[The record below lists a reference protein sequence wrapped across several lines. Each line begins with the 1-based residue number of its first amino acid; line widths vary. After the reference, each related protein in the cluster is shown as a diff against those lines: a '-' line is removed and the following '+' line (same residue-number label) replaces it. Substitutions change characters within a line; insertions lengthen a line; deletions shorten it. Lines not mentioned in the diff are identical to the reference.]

1 MENRIAPAGR
11 RALRLVVFLPAYFL
25 LSVLLHQ
32 FWFFPE
38 AHWSG
43 DSALKALQAEA
54 LHRSGFRS
62 VVIPYPSSEWDP
74 QGEFFPFRPPFASRI
89 EGRYYLSYPLVFPV
103 LLALLRTLCGAWA
116 GAVLVALGS
125 TGLLAATWLLAR
137 RVIPERATQAMLL
150 VAFASPV
157 WLYSALLWEHTLASA
172 LFLGGVVALLPN
184 GQGRDRLRWILAGAA
199 FGATTWVRTEGYALT
214 AAALGATLLWS
225 GLSWRDALRKA
236 AWVLAGF
243 LGALAPWVAFQ
254 WGMYGRPWGIHSEAV
269 VRNVALIAERGWE
282 AYLGP
287 AQRKAYRLRCVES
300 FLFRSTGHPAFSLQT
315 AVPFGLFIVTALVPR
330 LRRWRVWVL
339 LNLGLIF
346 LVLLRVLWE
355 VVSTDSR
362 RVSGLFI
369 VMPYSVL
376 AFWYLPLL
384 GKKREGVNLQVR
396 FLMGLVVAFF
406 LLSIVFNPG
415 SRGGLQWGPRYWMP
429 VFGVLAVLSLHAAD
443 TVPGSRT
450 RAGRF
455 LVAGLIAVAVVFEL
469 IGFRL
474 VRRDEQVYS
483 KAIES
488 LRQAPAGAV
497 VGYDQLWLCQLCAP
511 LYFEKGLYF
520 ADAPG
525 SKRSYFSDTPA
536 SLESFLA
543 ALKPFS
549 NEDTLVL
556 TYKRPL
562 PEWLP
567 VSGGRSEE
575 IAPGFWI
582 WQAGNAGIP

>member
-1 MENRIAPAGR
+1 MASTGR
-11 RALRLVVFLPAYFL
+11 SVFRLSVFLPAYFL
-25 LSVLLHQ
+25 LSVFLHQ

-43 DSALKALQAEA
+43 DSALKALQAEV

-62 VVIPYPSSEWDP
+62 VAIPYPSSEWDP
-74 QGEFFPFRPPFASRI
+74 QGEFFPFRPPFASGI
-89 EGRYYLSYPLVFPV
+89 EGRYYLSYPLVFPA

-125 TGLLAATWLLAR
+125 TGLLAAAWWLAR

-172 LFLGGVVALLPN
+172 LFLGGVVVLLPS

-214 AAALGATLLWS
+214 AAALGAMLLWS
-225 GLSWRDALRKA
+225 GLNWRDALRKA

-243 LGALAPWVAFQ
+243 LGALAPWLAFQ
-254 WGMYGRPWGIHSEAV
+254 WWVYGRPWGIHSEAV

-287 AQRKAYRLRCVES
+287 AQRKGYRLRCVES
-300 FLFRSTGHPAFSLQT
+300 FLFRSTGHPSFSLQT
-315 AVPFGLFIVTALVPR
+315 AAPFVLFVLTALVPR
-330 LRRWRVWVL
+330 LRQWRAWVL
-339 LNLGLIF
+339 LNLGLIL

-369 VMPYSVL
+369 VMPYSIL
-376 AFWYLPLL
+376 AFWSLPLL
-384 GKKREGVNLQVR
+384 GKAREGVNLQVR
-396 FLMGLVVAFF
+396 FLLGLVVAFF

-429 VFGVLAVLSLHAAD
+429 VFGILAVLFLCAAE
-443 TVPGSRT
+443 TLPGSST

-455 LVAGLIAVAVVFEL
+455 LVTGLVAVAIFFQL

-483 KAIES
+483 EVIDS
-488 LRQAPAGAV
+488 LRHSPAAGI
-497 VGYDQLWLCQLCAP
+497 VGYDQVWLCQLCAP
-511 LYFEKGLYF
+511 LYFEKSLYF

-525 SKRSYFSDTPA
+525 SNRSYFSDTPA

-549 NEDTLVL
+549 NEDILVL
-556 TYKRPL
+556 TYGKPL

-567 VSGGRSEE
+567 VSGGRSKE
-575 IAPGFWI
+575 ITPGFWI
-582 WQAGNAGIP
+582 WKPGNASVP